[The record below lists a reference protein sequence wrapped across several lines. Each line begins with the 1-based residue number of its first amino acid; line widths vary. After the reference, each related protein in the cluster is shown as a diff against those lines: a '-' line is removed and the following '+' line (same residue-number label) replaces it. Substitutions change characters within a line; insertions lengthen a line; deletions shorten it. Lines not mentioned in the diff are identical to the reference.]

1 MQSDARCVF
10 TPSALLSRFVNVI
23 IVIGMAPFSTHILLY
38 ICVLQASV
46 GERTVKMAIAESF
59 RMMVEG
65 DFGFVALVS

>member
-1 MQSDARCVF
+1 MPGVSLHRQPYPHV
-10 TPSALLSRFVNVI
+10 LNVI

-38 ICVLQASV
+38 ICVLQAS
-46 GERTVKMAIAESF
+46 ERTVKMAIAESF